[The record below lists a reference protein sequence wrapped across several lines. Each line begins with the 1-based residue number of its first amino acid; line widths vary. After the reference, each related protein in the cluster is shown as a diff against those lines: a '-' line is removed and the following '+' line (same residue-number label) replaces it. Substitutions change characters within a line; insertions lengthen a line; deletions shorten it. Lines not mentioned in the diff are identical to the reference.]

1 MTQQIKWLTTQE
13 MATHLGIHKTTLLD
27 LRRLTKTFKEGRDF
41 RRAGLSSKRGTLQW
55 HPIKAEEAFSNS
67 KRIPVA
73 SVETFAGVNQ

>member
-13 MATHLGIHKTTLLD
+13 MATHLRVHKTTLLD
-27 LRRLTKTFKEGRDF
+27 LRRLTKTFREGRDF
-41 RRAGLSSKRGTLQW
+41 RRAGLSKRGTIQW

>member
-1 MTQQIKWLTTQE
+1 MTQIPWWSTQK
-13 MATHLGIHKTTLLD
+13 MAAHLGIHKTTLLD
-27 LRRLTKTFKEGRDF
+27 LRRLTRTFKEGRDF
-41 RRAGLSSKRGTLQW
+41 RRAGLSKKGTIQW